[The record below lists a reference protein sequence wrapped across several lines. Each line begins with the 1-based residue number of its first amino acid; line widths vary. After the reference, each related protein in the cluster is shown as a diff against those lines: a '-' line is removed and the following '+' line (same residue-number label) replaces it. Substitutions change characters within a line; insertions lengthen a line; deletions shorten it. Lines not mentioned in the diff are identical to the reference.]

1 MATTRFLPGLFI
13 ALLSASLI
21 SCKPA
26 CPIRS
31 CQVRMVHPH
40 GEKEFRGR
48 PFWKKQNPKMG
59 QKLDKVSQEKT
70 RNRTD
75 KSRNK
80 Q

>member
-1 MATTRFLPGLFI
+1 MAKKRQLFI
-13 ALLSASLI
+13 LSIALISASLF

-26 CPIRS
+26 CPIGA

-40 GEKEFRGR
+40 GEGEYRGR

-59 QKLDKVSQEKT
+59 QDLDKTSKEKA
-70 RNRTD
+70 NRKSD

-80 Q
+80 N

>member
-1 MATTRFLPGLFI
+1 MATKR
-13 ALLSASLI
+13 LLSFLLLTFISVSLF

-26 CPIRS
+26 CPIYS

-40 GEKEFRGR
+40 GTEEFRGR

-59 QKLDKVSQEKT
+59 EKLDKVSQEKAAR
-70 RNRTD
+70 RNN

-80 Q
+80 H